1 MELLRVEHL
10 SRYYGEG
17 PAQVK
22 ALDDVSFSV
31 EKGEFVAIMG
41 PSGSGKSTLMHLLG
55 GVDKPTAGHVWLQG
69 TDLYKLDENA
79 LAIFRRRQIGLV
91 YQFYN
96 LLPVLNVR
104 ENLTLPLLLDG
115 RNVNKNQLEQ
125 LAQILGIQDRMNHLP
140 HQLSGGQ
147 QQRVGIARALALN
160 PRVIL
165 FDEPTSALDPEMV
178 GEVLDVIR
186 SISHQGTTLIIVTH
200 EMAFARDVADRVVF
214 FSDGV
219 ILEEGP
225 AKEFFANP
233 KHDRT
238 RQFIQ
243 RINNH

>member
-55 GVDKPTAGHVWLQG
+55 GVDKPPAGHVWLQG

-125 LAQILGIQDRMNHLP
+125 LAQILGIQDRMNHL
-140 HQLSGGQ
+140 
-147 QQRVGIARALALN
+147 
-160 PRVIL
+160 
-165 FDEPTSALDPEMV
+165 
-178 GEVLDVIR
+178 
-186 SISHQGTTLIIVTH
+186 TT
-200 EMAFARDVADRVVF
+200 AFAD
-214 FSDGV
+214 
-219 ILEEGP
+219 
-225 AKEFFANP
+225 
-233 KHDRT
+233 
-238 RQFIQ
+238 
-243 RINNH
+243 

>member
-55 GVDKPTAGHVWLQG
+55 GVDKLTVGHVWLQG

-125 LAQILGIQDRMNHLP
+125 LA
-140 HQLSGGQ
+140 
-147 QQRVGIARALALN
+147 
-160 PRVIL
+160 
-165 FDEPTSALDPEMV
+165 
-178 GEVLDVIR
+178 
-186 SISHQGTTLIIVTH
+186 
-200 EMAFARDVADRVVF
+200 
-214 FSDGV
+214 
-219 ILEEGP
+219 
-225 AKEFFANP
+225 
-233 KHDRT
+233 
-238 RQFIQ
+238 
-243 RINNH
+243 

>member
-55 GVDKPTAGHVWLQG
+55 GVDKPTAGTCMVTAPIFTNWTRTHW
-69 TDLYKLDENA
+69 
-79 LAIFRRRQIGLV
+79 AIFRRRQIGLV

-147 QQRVGIARALALN
+147 QQRVSIGRALITSPAL
-160 PRVIL
+160 L
-165 FDEPTSALDPEMV
+165 LADEPTGNLDSKNSA
-178 GEVLDVIR
+178 EVMALLRYFHEKKGQTLLVI
-186 SISHQGTTLIIVTH
+186 TH
-200 EMAFARDVADRVVF
+200 DERIACQADRLITVE
-214 FSDGV
+214 DGHIAQDEAV
-219 ILEEGP
+219 RP
-225 AKEFFANP
+225 
-233 KHDRT
+233 
-238 RQFIQ
+238 
-243 RINNH
+243 

>member
-22 ALDDVSFSV
+22 ALDEVSFSV

-147 QQRVGIARALALN
+147 QQRVSIGRALITSPAL
-160 PRVIL
+160 L
-165 FDEPTSALDPEMV
+165 LADEPTGNLDSKNSA
-178 GEVLDVIR
+178 EVMALLRYFHEKKGQTLLVI
-186 SISHQGTTLIIVTH
+186 TH
-200 EMAFARDVADRVVF
+200 DERIACQADRLITVE
-214 FSDGV
+214 DGHIAQDEAV
-219 ILEEGP
+219 RP
-225 AKEFFANP
+225 
-233 KHDRT
+233 
-238 RQFIQ
+238 
-243 RINNH
+243 